1 MLRIN
6 ENKMINAKD
15 IYAFVEV
22 KTVIWNWLKRC
33 IDYADLK
40 EGKDFLTVLEESTGG
55 RRAKEYFFTIDA
67 AKEICIVSA
76 TSKAKELRRWLI
88 GLANEV
94 ETGVRLSH
102 EQVIE
107 IIRMIKIFSVYE
119 FRKQALEKNKENY
132 VQNATILNKKGNLYA
147 QFNIWRN
154 EALCLGR
161 EVLEQRVKEYC
172 LIEHRALPTKNLS
185 KDALLTLM
193 GDYEQIKNAVWDLL
207 SSQNKSK
214 ELIENISKFAHDLA
228 KEMKPFL
235 ERLNESNLFFNKIES
250 EEIKKIGL

>member
-6 ENKMINAKD
+6 ENKMINAKE
-15 IYAFVEV
+15 IYSFVEV
-22 KTVIWNWLKRC
+22 KTQFNKWIDRC
-33 IDYADLK
+33 IEYADLQK
-40 EGKDFLTVLEESTGG
+40 GTDFWTVLGKSTGG
-55 RRAKEYFFTIDA
+55 RPALEYFFTINA

-76 TSKAKELRRWLI
+76 TAKAKELRRWLI
-88 GLANEV
+88 GLSNEV
-94 ETGVRLSH
+94 ETGLRLSH
-102 EQVIE
+102 EQVME

-154 EALCLGR
+154 EALNLGR

-172 LIEHRALPTKNLS
+172 LIEHRALPTKKLNT
-185 KDALLTLM
+185 DTLLTMM

-207 SSQNKSK
+207 SSQNKSE
-214 ELIENISKFAHDLA
+214 ELIKNICKFAHDLA

-235 ERLNESNLFFNKIES
+235 ERLNESNLFFYKIDFNET
-250 EEIKKIGL
+250 KKIGL